1 MPIYK
6 IVTGNPV
13 KIETYGFSGKIRIM
27 KFKRIDEI
35 VQWRLCM
42 GCGACVARCEAR
54 ALTLVDISNVGLRP
68 VVDPSKCRQCGE
80 CVKVCPGIEISHEIF
95 SSQVMQELSR
105 EWGPVLDVWEGS
117 ASDSDIRY
125 RGSSGGA
132 ATALA
137 LFCLEKRRAS
147 GVLHTGTKSEAPL
160 SNIPVLSKDREDLLA
175 YTGSRYSPA
184 APCEKLDWI
193 ENVSGPV
200 VFIGKPC
207 DVVALR
213 KSQTKNDI
221 LRKNIDAA
229 ISIFCAGTPTTMGTY
244 KILDGLEVKAG
255 DVEDFRYRG
264 CGWPGMTT
272 VKVKNSTRTRQM
284 TYEQSWGNILCNYI
298 QFRCRLCPDST
309 GEFADISCGDPWYRT
324 VEADEPGRSLVLART
339 EKGRQ
344 IIQEAIEAGYVE
356 LVRVAPGTVPDSQKA
371 LLNRRRHLWGRLL
384 TMKLLLVPVPSYDG
398 FDLFGNWLKLPT
410 GEKIR
415 SVAGTMKRIVSRG
428 WTKPEKL
435 SVPPDRLRSAEE
447 IEKALIDSE
456 EVESRCKT

>member
-1 MPIYK
+1 
-6 IVTGNPV
+6 
-13 KIETYGFSGKIRIM
+13 M
-27 KFKRIDEI
+27 KFRRVDEI
-35 VQWRLCM
+35 VKWRLCM

-54 ALTLVDISNVGLRP
+54 ALTLVDIPGIGLRP
-68 VVDPSKCRQCGE
+68 IVDLSKCRQCGE
-80 CVKVCPGIEISHEIF
+80 CVSVCPGIEVSHKIF
-95 SSQVMQELSR
+95 SSQVIPELAR
-105 EWGPVLDVWEGS
+105 AWGPVLDVWEGS
-117 ASDSDIRY
+117 AADADIRY

-137 LFCLEKRRAS
+137 LFCLEKRGAS
-147 GVLHTGTKSEAPL
+147 GVLHIGTKPKAPL
-160 SNIPVLSKDREDLLA
+160 SNIPVLSRVKEDLLT
-175 YTGSRYSPA
+175 YTGSRYAPA
-184 APCEKLDWI
+184 APCEKLDWV
-193 ENVSGPV
+193 ENAPGPV

-213 KSQTKNDI
+213 KSQASSDT
-221 LRKNIDAA
+221 LRKNIHAA
-229 ISIFCAGTPTTMGTY
+229 ISIFCAGTPTTAGTY
-244 KILDGLEVKAG
+244 KILDELDVKAE

-264 CGWPGMTT
+264 CGWPGLTT

-284 TYEQSWGNILCNYI
+284 TYEQSWGTILCNYI

-324 VEADEPGRSLVLART
+324 VEDDEPGRSLVLART

-344 IIQEAIEAGYVE
+344 IIHEAIEAGYVE
-356 LVRVAPGTVPDSQKA
+356 LVRVEPGTVPDSQKA

-398 FDLFGNWLKLPT
+398 FDLLRNWLKLPAW
-410 GEKIR
+410 EKIR
-415 SVAGTMKRIVSRG
+415 SLAGTMKRIASRG

-435 SVPPDRLRSAEE
+435 FLVSDHLRLAKE
-447 IEKALIDSE
+447 ALIDSG

>member
-1 MPIYK
+1 
-6 IVTGNPV
+6 
-13 KIETYGFSGKIRIM
+13 M

-42 GCGACVARCEAR
+42 GCGACVARCEAK
-54 ALTLVDISNVGLRP
+54 ALTLVDISDVGLRP
-68 VVDPSKCRQCGE
+68 IVDLSKCRQCGE
-80 CVKVCPGIEISHEIF
+80 CVKVCPGIEISHKTLNPQIIP
-95 SSQVMQELSR
+95 ELSQ
-105 EWGPVLDVWEGS
+105 EWGPVLDIWEGS

-137 LFCLEKRRAS
+137 LFCLEKRRVS
-147 GVLHTGTKSEAPL
+147 GVLHIGTKPEAPL
-160 SNIPVLSKDREDLLA
+160 SNVPVLSRDREDLLA

-193 ENVSGPV
+193 EDVSDPV

-213 KSQTKNDI
+213 KSQTNNDS

-229 ISIFCAGTPTTMGTY
+229 ISIFCAGTPTTAGTY
-244 KILDGLEVKAG
+244 KILEELGVKVG

-272 VKVKNSTRTRQM
+272 VRIKNSTQTRQM

-309 GEFADISCGDPWYRT
+309 GEFADISCGDPWYRS

-339 EKGRQ
+339 EKGRR

-356 LVRVAPGTVPDSQKA
+356 LVRVGSSTMPDSQKA
-371 LLNRRRHLWGRLL
+371 LLKRRRHLWGRLL

-398 FDLFGNWLKLPT
+398 FNLFGNWLKLPV
-410 GEKIR
+410 GEKCR
-415 SVAGTMKRIVSRG
+415 SFAGTMKRIVSRS
-428 WTKPEKL
+428 WTKPQKL
-435 SVPPDRLRSAEE
+435 SIAPDRLWSVEE
-447 IEKALIDSE
+447 SEKTLIDSE